1 MIYHNKQIASTM
13 AGQNSRSAAVW
24 YEDDEMLQDLWGAE
38 HPGAGCRYAAERRVL
53 LRRGDG

>member
-1 MIYHNKQIASTM
+1 MIYHNKLIASIM
-13 AGQNSRSAAVW
+13 AERNSRSAAVW

-38 HPGAGCRYAAERRVL
+38 HPVAGCHCAAEGRVL